1 MSSLSDYTRL
11 EFVQTLS
18 SVNKFQAIDEL
29 ARVYEGTDICSNV
42 DILVKSL
49 KEREELMSTGIGFGI
64 AIPHAKIPDI
74 STLSFAIGISKTG
87 INFDSMD
94 GSPVHLLILVV
105 AGEKQH
111 REYLGLLSNIMSM
124 LKKNEVKEQIIAS
137 DSPQE
142 VLVLLNE
149 YALK

>member
-1 MSSLSDYTRL
+1 MGSLSGYTSVSYIR
-11 EFVQTLS
+11 TLS

-29 ARVYEGTDICSNV
+29 ARVYEGTDVCSDV
-42 DILVKSL
+42 ESLIKSL

-74 STLSFAIGISKTG
+74 SSLSFAVGISRDG

-94 GSPVHLLILVV
+94 GYPVHLLILVV

-137 DSPQE
+137 SSSDE
-142 VLVLLNE
+142 VMALFRE
-149 YALK
+149 YAVK

>member
-1 MSSLSDYTRL
+1 MGSLSGYTSASYIR
-11 EFVQTLS
+11 TLS

-29 ARVYEGTDICSNV
+29 ARVYEGTNVCSDV
-42 DILVKSL
+42 ESLIKSL

-64 AIPHAKIPDI
+64 AIPHAKIQDI
-74 STLSFAIGISKTG
+74 SDLSFAIGISKEG

-94 GSPVHLLILVV
+94 GYPVHLLILVV

-137 DSPQE
+137 SSPEE
-142 VLVLLNE
+142 VMAFLND
-149 YALK
+149 YVMK

>member
-1 MSSLSDYTRL
+1 MSSLSDYTSRA
-11 EFVQTLS
+11 FVRTLS

-42 DILVKSL
+42 DVLVKSL

-74 STLSFAIGISKTG
+74 VTLSFAIGISKTG

-137 DSPQE
+137 TSPDE
-142 VLVLLNE
+142 VLSLLHE
-149 YALK
+149 YSLK